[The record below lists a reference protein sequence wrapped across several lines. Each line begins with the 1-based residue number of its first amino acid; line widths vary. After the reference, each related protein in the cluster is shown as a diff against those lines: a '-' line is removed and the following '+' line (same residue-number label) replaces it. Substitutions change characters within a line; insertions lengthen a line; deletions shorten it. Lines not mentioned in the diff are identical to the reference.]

1 MSAAST
7 WQFYE
12 GYGQTEC
19 TAGCTMSMPGDW
31 TAGNT
36 HIQAL
41 PTHRTMHTT
50 TCLIQQT
57 SHTNGSTLWFY
68 NEQEQFYFC
77 LVWLTGIFMKPY
89 ETTLTLWKNRQIKC
103 YWNVTT
109 HLFLPRSCG
118 GSTALQL
125 CKAGG
130 RDWDEL
136 LCCQWGRRGEV
147 FRPMEDPPRSQI
159 APCPSPLALT
169 SRC

>member
-147 FRPMEDPPRSQI
+147 
-159 APCPSPLALT
+159 
-169 SRC
+169 